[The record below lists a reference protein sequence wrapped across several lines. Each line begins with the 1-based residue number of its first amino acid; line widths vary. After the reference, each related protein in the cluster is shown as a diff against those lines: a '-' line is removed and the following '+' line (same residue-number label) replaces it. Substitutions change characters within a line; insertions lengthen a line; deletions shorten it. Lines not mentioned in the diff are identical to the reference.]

1 MDIDIAKLLKR
12 VRGGDAMAAQE
23 LVQSYHSEIFRL
35 ALSILDDPAEA
46 EDITQDVFIAAIQ
59 ALDSYRGESAFK
71 TWLFSIT
78 VNVCRRRWRQR
89 KTRERLM
96 QVLQSI
102 FPFGAGSLHPEEV
115 LIRRENRAE
124 LWKAV
129 DGLDEK
135 YRLPLTL
142 FYGNELPVA
151 EIAQVLDIPVGTVL
165 SRLHTAREH
174 LAVTLG
180 NEQEIDIHYEVS
192 EP

>member
-1 MDIDIAKLLKR
+1 MDIAELLQR
-12 VRGGDAMAAQE
+12 VRRGDATAAQE
-23 LVQSYHSEIFRL
+23 LVQSYHSEVFRL
-35 ALSILDDPAEA
+35 ALSILDDPADA
-46 EDITQDVFIAAIQ
+46 EDITQDVFIAAIH
-59 ALDSYRGESAFK
+59 ALDSYRGDSAFK
-71 TWLFSIT
+71 TWLFSIA

-102 FPFGAGSLHPEEV
+102 FPLIGAGSVHPEDV

-124 LWKAV
+124 LWQAV
-129 DGLDEK
+129 NGLNEK
-135 YRLPLTL
+135 YRLPLAL
-142 FYGNELPVA
+142 FYGHELPVA
-151 EIAQVLDIPVGTVL
+151 EIAQILDIPVGTVL

-180 NEQEIDIHYEVS
+180 SEDETEIQYEVS

>member
-1 MDIDIAKLLKR
+1 MDTTELLR
-12 VRGGDAMAAQE
+12 RLRGGDATAAQE

-59 ALDSYRGESAFK
+59 ALDSYRGDSAFK

-78 VNVCRRRWRQR
+78 VNVCRRRWSQR
-89 KTRERLM
+89 KTRARLM
-96 QVLQSI
+96 QMLQSV
-102 FPFGAGSLHPEEV
+102 FPSINTGSVHPEEI
-115 LIRRENRAE
+115 LIRRENRQE
-124 LWKAV
+124 LWKAI
-129 DGLDEK
+129 DGLSEK

-142 FYGNELPVA
+142 FYGHELPVA
-151 EIAQVLDIPVGTVL
+151 EIAQILNIPVGTVL

-174 LAVTLG
+174 LAAKIH
-180 NEQEIDIHYEVS
+180 NETDIHFEVS

>member
-1 MDIDIAKLLKR
+1 MDITELLR
-12 VRGGDAMAAQE
+12 RLRRGDAIAAQE

-46 EDITQDVFIAAIQ
+46 EDVTQDVFVAALA
-59 ALDSYRGESAFK
+59 ALDSYRGASAFK

-89 KTRERLM
+89 KARERLI
-96 QVLQSI
+96 QVLQSVFSLI
-102 FPFGAGSLHPEEV
+102 GVGSVQPEAV
-115 LIRRENRAE
+115 VIRRENREE

-129 DGLDEK
+129 DGLSEK

-142 FYGNELPVA
+142 FYGQELSVA
-151 EIAQVLDIPVGTVL
+151 EIAQILDIPIGTVL
-165 SRLHTAREH
+165 SRLHTARER

-180 NEQEIDIHYEVS
+180 S
-192 EP
+192 EKETDVHCEASKL